1 MPGCTFAFMNYRETV
16 QYMYE
21 RLPMFSRI
29 GAAAIKKDLDNTIAL
44 CAALQNPQTKFPSIH
59 IAGTNGKGS
68 VSHMLA
74 SVLQKAGYKTG
85 LYTSP
90 HLKDFRERI
99 RINGIPVE
107 EKEVIDFITSNHT
120 LIESIEPS
128 FFELTVAMAFHVFAK
143 EKVDVAVIETGLGGR
158 LDSTNIITPR
168 LSVITNIGFDH
179 MQMLG
184 NTLPEIAFEKAGI
197 IKSGIPVVIG
207 EMLQEIIPV
216 FKNKANECRS
226 DLLLTE
232 DNFSVVSCTQKEF
245 LSIEVKDKENRI
257 HNYDLDLKGS
267 YQQKNLLTA
276 LQAIDVLRNQGW
288 NISEEILREGLKTV
302 QQSTG
307 LAGRWQI
314 VHHNPQVIMDVAHNT
329 DGIQQMIAQL
339 KETPHHQLH
348 IVMGMVSDKDVSSVL
363 KFLPK
368 NAVYYF
374 TKAQIP
380 RAMNEIQLQT
390 LASINGL
397 NGHHF
402 ENVNIAI
409 DTALKQADKDDLII
423 ICGSVFVVGEVK
435 LENGLLP
442 NHLV

>member
-1 MPGCTFAFMNYRETV
+1 MNYRETV

-44 CAALQNPQTKFPSIH
+44 CSALQNPQTKFPSIH

-120 LIESIEPS
+120 LIETIEPS

-184 NTLPEIAFEKAGI
+184 HTLPEIAFEKAGI
-197 IKSGIPVVIG
+197 IKPDIPVVIG
-207 EMLQEIIPV
+207 ELLPETKSV
-216 FKNKANECRS
+216 FEKKANECRGN
-226 DLLLTE
+226 LLFTE
-232 DNFSVVSCTQKEF
+232 ENFSVVSCKQKEF
-245 LSIEVKDKENRI
+245 LSIEVKDKENVI
-257 HNYDLDLKGS
+257 HTYDLDLKGT
-267 YQQKNLLTA
+267 YQQKNLLTV
-276 LQAIDVLRNQGW
+276 LQAIHVLQNQGW

-302 QQSTG
+302 QQNTG

-314 VHHNPQVIMDVAHNT
+314 IHHNPQVIMDVAHNT
-329 DGIQQMIAQL
+329 DGIQQMITQL
-339 KETPHHQLH
+339 NETSHHHLH

-363 KFLPK
+363 KLLPK
-368 NAVYYF
+368 NANYYF

-380 RAMNEIQLQT
+380 RAMNEVQLQT
-390 LASINGL
+390 MAKTHGL
-397 NGHHF
+397 YGYHF
-402 ENVNIAI
+402 ENVNNAI
-409 DTALKQADKDDLII
+409 HAALKQADKDDLII

>member
-1 MPGCTFAFMNYRETV
+1 MNYQETV

-44 CAALQNPQTKFPSIH
+44 CNALDNPQNTFKTIH
-59 IAGTNGKGS
+59 VAGTNGKGS

-74 SVLQKAGYKTG
+74 SILQKAGYKTG

-99 RINGIPVE
+99 RINGIPVDE
-107 EKEVIDFITSNHT
+107 QDVVDFIDSSRT
-120 LIESIEPS
+120 LIETIQPS
-128 FFELTVAMAFHVFAK
+128 FFELTVAMAFTVFAK

-158 LDSTNIITPR
+158 LDSTNIITPC

-197 IKSGIPVVIG
+197 IKTDTPVVIG
-207 EMLQEIIPV
+207 EMLPETKPV
-216 FKNKANECRS
+216 FEKKANECRS
-226 DLLLTE
+226 HLYYARDHFTIKSASQ
-232 DNFSVVSCTQKEF
+232 NEF
-245 LSIEVKDKENRI
+245 LSVDVKDKQNNI
-257 HNYDLDLKGS
+257 HSYQLDLKGA
-267 YQQKNLLTA
+267 YQKKNLLTV
-276 LQAIDVLRNQGW
+276 LQAIDVLRSKGCD
-288 NISEEILREGLKTV
+288 ISEDNTKEGLKNV

-307 LAGRWQI
+307 LAGRWQL
-314 VHHNPQVIMDVAHNT
+314 VHRNPQVILEVAHNV

-339 KETPHHQLH
+339 KETSYVHLH
-348 IVMGMVSDKDVSSVL
+348 IVMGMVSDKDISAVL
-363 KFLPK
+363 TLLPK
-368 NAVYYF
+368 DAVYYF

-390 LASINGL
+390 LASSFGL

-402 ENVNIAI
+402 DNVNIAI
-409 DTALKQADKDDLII
+409 TSALKQSTKDDLILV
-423 ICGSVFVVGEVK
+423 CGSVFVVGEVK
-435 LENGLLP
+435 LTDGQLSNS
-442 NHLV
+442 LV

>member
-1 MPGCTFAFMNYRETV
+1 MNYRETV

-44 CAALQNPQTKFPSIH
+44 CAALQNPHTKFPSIH

-120 LIESIEPS
+120 LIETIEPS

-143 EKVDVAVIETGLGGR
+143 EKVDIAVIETGLGGR

-184 NTLPEIAFEKAGI
+184 HTLPEIAFEKAGI
-197 IKSGIPVVIG
+197 IKPDIPVVIG
-207 EMLQEIIPV
+207 ELLPETKSV
-216 FKNKANECRS
+216 FEKKADECRS
-226 DLLLTE
+226 DLLFAE
-232 DNFSVVSCTQKEF
+232 ENFSVVSCKQKEF
-245 LSIEVKDKENRI
+245 LSIEVKDKENSI
-257 HNYDLDLKGS
+257 HTYDLDLKGS
-267 YQQKNLLTA
+267 YQQKNLLTV
-276 LQAIDVLRNQGW
+276 LQAIDVLKNQGW

-302 QQSTG
+302 QQNTG

-314 VHHNPQVIMDVAHNT
+314 VQHQPQVIMDVAHNT
-329 DGIQQMIAQL
+329 DGIQQMVTQL
-339 KETPHHQLH
+339 KETHHHQLH

-363 KFLPK
+363 NLLPK
-368 NAVYYF
+368 DAVYYF

-380 RAMNEIQLQT
+380 RAMNEVQLQS
-390 LASINGL
+390 LASTYGL

-409 DTALKQADKDDLII
+409 NTALKQADKDDLII

-435 LENGLLP
+435 LENGLLS